1 MKQWRLEIFLNEKGP
16 ATNTGRDQ
24 DDPRE
29 GSLYTQHYGGGRNFV
44 WAQSLSHSP
53 LVSPQSILFCRA
65 SSSLVAKPSIN
76 TVCLPAA
83 TLLSACHW
91 ARSLAADSK
100 NVEESGDH
108 ATSLGVWFSRLEATR
123 SSGFRCVNA

>member
-29 GSLYTQHYGGGRNFV
+29 GSSYTQHYGGGSYFYFYFYFV

-53 LVSPQSILFCRA
+53 LVILQSILFCRA
-65 SSSLVAKPSIN
+65 SSSLFAKPSIN
-76 TVCLPAA
+76 TVCLFVDCGDEKDERLRPEADNRKQSHVCSRSG
-83 TLLSACHW
+83 SA
-91 ARSLAADSK
+91 RR
-100 NVEESGDH
+100 
-108 ATSLGVWFSRLEATR
+108 T
-123 SSGFRCVNA
+123 

>member
-53 LVSPQSILFCRA
+53 LVILQSILFCRA
-65 SSSLVAKPSIN
+65 SSRLFAKPSIK
-76 TVCLPAA
+76 TVCLFVDCGDEKDERLRPEADNRKQSH
-83 TLLSACHW
+83 LCSRSGSA
-91 ARSLAADSK
+91 RR
-100 NVEESGDH
+100 
-108 ATSLGVWFSRLEATR
+108 T
-123 SSGFRCVNA
+123 

>member
-29 GSLYTQHYGGGRNFV
+29 GSSYTQHYGGGSYLYFYFYFV

-53 LVSPQSILFCRA
+53 SVSPQSILFCRA
-65 SSSLVAKPSIN
+65 SSSLFAKPSIN
-76 TVCLPAA
+76 TVCFLVDCGDKKEERLRPEADNRKQSHVCSRSG
-83 TLLSACHW
+83 SA
-91 ARSLAADSK
+91 RR
-100 NVEESGDH
+100 
-108 ATSLGVWFSRLEATR
+108 T
-123 SSGFRCVNA
+123 